1 MAQQTAVEQL
11 EKTIQSMI
19 ENGADLGK
27 DIWAVM
33 VNIKQAKEMEK
44 QQIEAAYNK
53 SKVHAWG
60 DKPGG
65 RLFSLEGEEYYN
77 ETYTKKQQNENNKIP
92 PPPPPPPSRLLKEG
106 KEPPK
111 PKYYN
116 K

>member
-1 MAQQTAVEQL
+1 MAQQTAVEWFAG
-11 EKTIQSMI
+11 MI
-19 ENGADLGK
+19 TEMIHEAYHSELADLFE
-27 DIWAVM
+27 
-33 VNIKQAKEMEK
+33 QAKEMEK

-65 RLFSLEGEEYYN
+65 KLFSLEGEEYYN
-77 ETYTKKQQNENNKIP
+77 ETYTKKQQNENKKIP

-111 PKYYN
+111 PKTYG

>member
-1 MAQQTAVEQL
+1 MAQQTAVEWL
-11 EKTIQSMI
+11 VEKLRFPTNIRFTDDEIFSYKKFI
-19 ENGADLGK
+19 EH
-27 DIWAVM
+27 
-33 VNIKQAKEMEK
+33 AKEMEK
-44 QQIEAAYNK
+44 EQIEAAYNK

-65 RLFSLEGEEYYN
+65 KLFSLEGEEYYN
-77 ETYTKKQQNENNKIP
+77 ETYTKKQQNENKKIP

-111 PKYYN
+111 PKTYG

>member
-1 MAQQTAVEQL
+1 MAQYTAVEWFADKL
-11 EKTIQSMI
+11 DELIPFVNEKTAIAF
-19 ENGADLGK
+19 NKLVA
-27 DIWAVM
+27 
-33 VNIKQAKEMEK
+33 QAKEMEK

-65 RLFSLEGEEYYN
+65 KLFSLEGEEYYN
-77 ETYTKKQQNENNKIP
+77 ETYTKKQQNENKKIP

-111 PKYYN
+111 PKTYG